1 MELFEDLYH
10 YVAASTEMVGQVLAG
25 HLAIEFLLRKLMS
38 QYDPKLAAHVDELSH
53 ARLIALS
60 RDVGVLSVERAQ
72 VLVQVNALRNRYA
85 HVISYYPEV
94 SEIAV
99 IFSTAELAFTD
110 YSDGIKEGLVELGS
124 AKKFQS
130 AEQVASFRA
139 VPGHRLRS
147 PSGVR
152 RPRWGRGAPLSGLDV
167 SNRGWGVNG
176 CDSFRAH
183 RTMAIQESPRATRSL
198 RVRSQV

>member
-1 MELFEDLYH
+1 MERRRSKQSHSVELFEELYH

-25 HLAIEFLLRKLMS
+25 HLAIEFLLRNLIS

-85 HVISYYPEV
+85 HAISYYPEV

-99 IFSTAELAFTD
+99 IFSAAELAFTD
-110 YSDGIKEGLVELGS
+110 YSNGIKEGLVELRS
-124 AKKFQS
+124 AKNFNLKNKFLLSELFLAIVYDLHQ
-130 AEQVASFRA
+130 EFVAR
-139 VPGHRLRS
+139 G
-147 PSGVR
+147 GDEE
-152 RPRWGRGAPLSGLDV
+152 RP
-167 SNRGWGVNG
+167 
-176 CDSFRAH
+176 
-183 RTMAIQESPRATRSL
+183 
-198 RVRSQV
+198 